1 MDEITKALY
10 LLILP
15 LIAANVLHMLVVKYG
30 FLQAF
35 AKPIWTW
42 AFGENKTWRA
52 FVVLPFL
59 SALFAWLVDFFF
71 GPFGLVQRDLLLLGF
86 GLGMAYL
93 LFELPNSF
101 IKRRLGIASGERS
114 SSYPGWQLFFDKSD
128 SLIGILL
135 WWWYF
140 MEVSG
145 QVILLI
151 FFLSLSLH
159 LSLSYLLFRLK
170 LKSEW

>member
-1 MDEITKALY
+1 VDEITKALY

-15 LIAANVLHMLVVKYG
+15 LIAANVLHMLVVKFG
-30 FLQAF
+30 LLQAF

-52 FVVLPFL
+52 FVVLPIL
-59 SALFAWLVDFFF
+59 SALFAWLVNFFF
-71 GPFGLVQRDLLLLGF
+71 GPFGVVQRDLLLLGF

-101 IKRRLGIASGERS
+101 LKRRLGIASGERS

-128 SLIGILL
+128 SLIGILIFYGWFFSL
-135 WWWYF
+135 PL
-140 MEVSG
+140 V
-145 QVILLI
+145 QLALLYL
-151 FFLSLSLH
+151 LSLGLH
-159 LSLSYLLFRLK
+159 YTFSFILFHLK
-170 LKSEW
+170 IKKSV